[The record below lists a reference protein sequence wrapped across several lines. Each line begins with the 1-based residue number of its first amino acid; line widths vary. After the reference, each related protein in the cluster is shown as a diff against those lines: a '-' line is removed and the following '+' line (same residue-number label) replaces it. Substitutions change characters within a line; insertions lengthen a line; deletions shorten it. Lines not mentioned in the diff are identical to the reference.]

1 MLRHGGGDDHR
12 QAEQPPVA
20 RYVSETGQSFVFD
33 RSGRDRAMLRFE
45 GSAEVWVLS
54 AQYAPRGDILY
65 KNDLGRTMVRLT
77 RVGGLTIF
85 TSERPDGAAAA
96 AAGPSA
102 PLKLSVLSPGQLF
115 KVLTVA
121 SGRASHAAQR
131 LIPVEAPAV
140 TPESSAVI
148 GDAALVAAEAVVR
161 LSRRGDGRALLGK
174 VGKIVITEGARPGVF
189 LDGGALRVIVTPSLY
204 LSGRPSSDR
213 ICYVVGAR

>member
-1 MLRHGGGDDHR
+1 MLRRGEDR
-12 QAEQPPVA
+12 QQRAEAPAVA
-20 RYVSETGQSFVFD
+20 RYVSETGQSFIFD
-33 RSGRDRAMLRFE
+33 RTSHERALLRFD
-45 GSAEVWVLS
+45 GSAEVWVLA

-85 TSERPDGAAAA
+85 TSDRPDGAAAA
-96 AAGPSA
+96 PSGATA
-102 PLKLSVLSPGQLF
+102 PLKLSVLNPGQLF
-115 KVLTVA
+115 KVLTIA

-148 GDAALVAAEAVVR
+148 GDAALVAAEAMLR
-161 LSRRGDGRALLGK
+161 LSRRGDGRTLLAR
-174 VGKIVITEGARPGVF
+174 VSKIVIEEGARAGVF
-189 LDGGALRVIVTPSLY
+189 LDGGSLRIIVAPSLY

-213 ICYVVGAR
+213 ICWVVGAR

>member
-1 MLRHGGGDDHR
+1 MLRRGSSDQPH
-12 QAEQPPVA
+12 AEAPAVA
-20 RYVSETGQSFVFD
+20 RYVSETGQSFIFD
-33 RSGRDRAMLRFE
+33 RTTHDKALLRFD
-45 GSAEVWVLS
+45 GSAEVWVLA

-77 RVGGLTIF
+77 RVGGVTIF
-85 TSERPDGAAAA
+85 TTDRPEGAAAA
-96 AAGPSA
+96 PSGA
-102 PLKLSVLSPGQLF
+102 SGPLKLSVLSPGQLF

-121 SGRASHAAQR
+121 SSRASHAAQR

-148 GDAALVAAEAVVR
+148 GDAALVAAEAMSR
-161 LSRRGDGRALLGK
+161 LARRGDGRGLLAR
-174 VGKIVITEGARPGVF
+174 VNRIVIEEGPRAGVF
-189 LDGGALRVIVTPSLY
+189 LDGGALRIIVAPQLY